1 MSSYTVNPDKV
12 FYNYQGMLPPAPLE
26 STAAVLP
33 QESAKT
39 DPKKITDT
47 TLRDGA
53 QDSRI
58 ALFSVDARVAYF
70 DLLHELDN
78 GTGTIEQIEIFIYQ
92 KRDEWALEQLL
103 DRGYEYPQITTWTR
117 ATPKDIRLMV
127 DVTQGRV
134 TETGLLASSSDHH
147 IFDKLRFRSK
157 AQAIEAYLEPVMT
170 ACEHNITPRVHL
182 EDTTKADIY
191 GWVIPFMQRV
201 LKETEGKAKFRIC
214 DTIGWGTPDPYVSLP
229 FGIPRLIATLHQ
241 ETGAELEFH
250 GHNDFGLATA
260 NSLAAWRF
268 GCKRVNTAF
277 AGLGER
283 TGNTSLEQML
293 VNYIRLYGDPGFKLE
308 KLTAMANLIN
318 GKVVELSTK
327 SPVIGDVFTTQAGIH
342 QTGIARQEDAEGGL
356 IYLAFD
362 PGLVGKEGV
371 ETSRLGSLSGMD
383 GIVAILNAHSKN
395 GQYTLTSRAV
405 KHIYDALHEA
415 YDGDL
420 DAKTGKPSGFRKDF
434 FTAEEV
440 VRIAEEYQKSRSRE

>member
-1 MSSYTVNPDKV
+1 MTQNTVNPEKV
-12 FYNYQGMLPPAPLE
+12 FYNYGGKLPPAPLE
-26 STAAVLP
+26 ETAAVAP
-33 QESAKT
+33 PASEKT
-39 DPKKITDT
+39 HPKKITDT
-47 TLRDGA
+47 TLRDGT

-58 ALFSVDARVAYF
+58 ALFPVETRVAYY

-78 GTGTIEQIEIFIYQ
+78 DTGVIEQMETFLYQ
-92 KRDEWALEQLL
+92 KRDVWALEQILA
-103 DRGYEYPQITTWTR
+103 RGYRYPQVTTWTR

-134 TETGLLASSSDHH
+134 TETGMLASSSDHH
-147 IFDKLRFRSK
+147 IFDKLRFRTK
-157 AQAIEAYLEPVMT
+157 EQAIEDYLDPVMT

-214 DTIGWGTPDPYVSLP
+214 DTIGWGSPDPYAALP
-229 FGIPRLIATLHQ
+229 FGVPKLITTLHQ

-260 NSLAAWRF
+260 NSLAAWRY

-293 VNYIRLYGDPGFKLE
+293 VNYIRLYGDPGLRLDKLSAIADLIDHTVI
-308 KLTAMANLIN
+308 KLAAN
-318 GKVVELSTK
+318 
-327 SPVIGDVFTTQAGIH
+327 SPVIGQVFTTQAGIH
-342 QTGIARQEDAEGGL
+342 QTGVARQDDAEGGL

-362 PGLVGKEGV
+362 PGVIGREGV
-371 ETSRLGSLSGMD
+371 ETNRVGALSGMD
-383 GIVAILNAHSKN
+383 GIVSVLNRHSA
-395 GQYTLTSRAV
+395 GGYTVTSRAV
-405 KHIYDALHEA
+405 KHIYDAIQDA

-420 DAKTGKPSGFRKDF
+420 DAAAGVAKNYRTTF

-440 VRIAEEYQKSRSRE
+440 VQMAEEFQRARSRD